1 MTILYNL
8 FGQTEYKH
16 GLFGTKSTK
25 DGKILDKIKLG
36 DVITFWGRQRQGYR
50 KKV

>member
-1 MTILYNL
+1 MVYLVLNL
-8 FGQTEYKH
+8 PRMEK
-16 GLFGTKSTK
+16 
-25 DGKILDKIKLG
+25 KILDKIKLG